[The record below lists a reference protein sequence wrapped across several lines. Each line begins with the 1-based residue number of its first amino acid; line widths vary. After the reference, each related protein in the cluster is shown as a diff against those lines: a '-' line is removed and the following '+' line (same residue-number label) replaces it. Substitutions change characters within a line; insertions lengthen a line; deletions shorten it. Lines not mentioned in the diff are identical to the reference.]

1 MNDYDVI
8 ITGSGMGGLVC
19 GDLLSREGYKV
30 CVLEKNRQIGGC
42 LQTYA
47 RDKVI
52 FDSGVHYIGG
62 LEKGQN
68 LYQLFQY
75 LGIMDKLK
83 LERMNEDAFD
93 KIIISNDTN
102 EYALAQGYDNFTE
115 KLSAHFPGEKDA
127 ITRYCDAIKEVCTK
141 FPLYNLDEKGGLEE
155 KQSVLNIGA
164 QTFIASLTT
173 NKKLQAVLAGNNL
186 LYAGTGD
193 ETPFYVHA
201 LILNSYIQSSWKCVD
216 GGSQIAKLIAR
227 NIRNNGGTIMRNA
240 EVVRLAEEDG
250 EIKYA
255 RLSDG
260 KKLSAKYFVSN
271 LHPAKTIELTQTNL
285 FKQAYKTRIQ
295 NLKDT
300 ISCFIVN
307 IVLKPG
313 TFKYHSH
320 NYYYHKEGYLWNQAD
335 YTEDNWPLGYA
346 LFITPS
352 SKHKEYANGLTLFTY
367 MRYEDVLEWKDTF
380 NTDTHEQ
387 SRGESYEIFK
397 QQKAEKL
404 IDLACEKFPSL
415 RNCIQ
420 SYYTSTPLSFRDYIG
435 TDNGSLYGIAKDYKE
450 PLKTFVSP
458 RTKLPNLYLT
468 GQNLN
473 LHGILGAGI
482 SGIVTATALTGNNEI
497 IKKIKHA

>member
-19 GDLLSREGYKV
+19 GDLLSKEGYKV
-30 CVLEKNRQIGGC
+30 CILEKNRQIGGC

-75 LGIMDKLK
+75 LGIMEKLK

-93 KIIISNDTN
+93 KIIISNDNT
-102 EYALAQGYDNFTE
+102 EYALAQGYDNFIE
-115 KLSAHFPGEKDA
+115 KLSAYFPGEKDA
-127 ITRYCDAIKEVCTK
+127 IRRYCDMIKEVCTK

-155 KQSVLNIGA
+155 KQSVLDIDA

-186 LYAGTGD
+186 LYAGAGN

-240 EVVRLAEEDG
+240 EVVRLAEENG

-255 RLSDG
+255 QLSDS

>member
-1 MNDYDVI
+1 
-8 ITGSGMGGLVC
+8 MGGLVC

-83 LERMNEDAFD
+83 LERMDDDAFD
-93 KIIISNDTN
+93 KIIISNDNN

-115 KLSAHFPGEKDA
+115 KLSAYFLREKEA
-127 ITRYCDAIKEVCTK
+127 IKKYCDAIQGVCTK

-155 KQSVLNIGA
+155 KQSVLDIDTE
-164 QTFIASLTT
+164 TFIASLTN

-186 LYAGTGD
+186 LYAGVGNK
-193 ETPFYVHA
+193 TPFYVHA
-201 LILNSYIQSSWKCVD
+201 LILNSYIQSSWKCID
-216 GGSQIAKLIAR
+216 GGSQIAKLIAK

-240 EVVRLAEEDG
+240 DVVRLAEEDG

-255 RLSDG
+255 QLSDG
-260 KKLSAKYFVSN
+260 KKLFAKYFVSN
-271 LHPAKTIELTQTNL
+271 LHPAKTIELTHTNL
-285 FKQAYKTRIQ
+285 FKQAYKSRIQ

-320 NYYYHKEGYLWNQAD
+320 NYYYHKEGYLWNQAG

-352 SKHKEYANGLTLFTY
+352 SKHKEFANGLTLFTY

-380 NTDTHEQ
+380 NTDSCEQ
-387 SRGESYEIFK
+387 SRGESYETFK

-415 RNCIQ
+415 SNCIQ

-450 PLKTFVSP
+450 PLKTFISP

>member
-1 MNDYDVI
+1 
-8 ITGSGMGGLVC
+8 
-19 GDLLSREGYKV
+19 
-30 CVLEKNRQIGGC
+30 
-42 LQTYA
+42 
-47 RDKVI
+47 
-52 FDSGVHYIGG
+52 
-62 LEKGQN
+62 
-68 LYQLFQY
+68 
-75 LGIMDKLK
+75 
-83 LERMNEDAFD
+83 
-93 KIIISNDTN
+93 
-102 EYALAQGYDNFTE
+102 
-115 KLSAHFPGEKDA
+115 
-127 ITRYCDAIKEVCTK
+127 
-141 FPLYNLDEKGGLEE
+141 
-155 KQSVLNIGA
+155 
-164 QTFIASLTT
+164 
-173 NKKLQAVLAGNNL
+173 
-186 LYAGTGD
+186 
-193 ETPFYVHA
+193 
-201 LILNSYIQSSWKCVD
+201 VD
-216 GGSQIAKLIAR
+216 GGSQIAKLIVR

-240 EVVRLAEEDG
+240 EVVRLTEEDG

-387 SRGESYEIFK
+387 SRGGSYEIFK
-397 QQKAEKL
+397 QKKAEKL
-404 IDLACEKFPSL
+404 IDLACEKFPSIK
-415 RNCIQ
+415 NCIQ

-450 PLKTFVSP
+450 PLKTFISP

>member
-1 MNDYDVI
+1 MNEFDI
-8 ITGSGMGGLVC
+8 IIIGSGMGGLVC

-83 LERMNEDAFD
+83 LERMDDDAFD
-93 KIIISNDTN
+93 KIIISNDNN

-115 KLSAHFPGEKDA
+115 KLSAYFLREKEA
-127 ITRYCDAIKEVCTK
+127 IKKYCDAIQGVCTK

-155 KQSVLNIGA
+155 KQSVLDIDTE
-164 QTFIASLTT
+164 TFIASLTN

-186 LYAGTGD
+186 LYAGVGNK
-193 ETPFYVHA
+193 TPFYVHA
-201 LILNSYIQSSWKCVD
+201 LILNSYIQSSWKCID
-216 GGSQIAKLIAR
+216 GGSQIAKLIAK

-240 EVVRLAEEDG
+240 DVVRLAEEDG

-255 RLSDG
+255 QLSDG
-260 KKLSAKYFVSN
+260 KKLFAKYFVSN
-271 LHPAKTIELTQTNL
+271 LHPAKTIELTHTNL
-285 FKQAYKTRIQ
+285 FKQAYKSRIQ

-320 NYYYHKEGYLWNQAD
+320 NYYYHKEGYLWNQAG

-352 SKHKEYANGLTLFTY
+352 SKHKEFANGLTLFTY

-380 NTDTHEQ
+380 NTDSCEQ
-387 SRGESYEIFK
+387 SRGESYETFK

-415 RNCIQ
+415 SNCIQ

-450 PLKTFVSP
+450 PLKTFISP

>member
-1 MNDYDVI
+1 
-8 ITGSGMGGLVC
+8 MGGLVC

-83 LERMNEDAFD
+83 LERMDDDAFD
-93 KIIISNDTN
+93 KIIISNDNN
-102 EYALAQGYDNFTE
+102 EYALAQGYDNFIE
-115 KLSAHFPGEKDA
+115 NLSTYFSGEKEA
-127 ITRYCDAIKEVCTK
+127 IKKYCDAIQDICTK

-155 KQSVLNIGA
+155 KQSVLDIDTE
-164 QTFIASLTT
+164 TFIASLTN

-186 LYAGTGD
+186 LYAGISN

-201 LILNSYIQSSWKCVD
+201 LILNSYIQSSWKCID
-216 GGSQIAKLIAR
+216 GGSQIAKLIAK

-240 EVVRLAEEDG
+240 EVVRLAEEGG

-255 RLSDG
+255 QLSDG
-260 KKLSAKYFVSN
+260 KKLFAKYFVSN
-271 LHPAKTIELTQTNL
+271 LHPAKTIELTHTNL
-285 FKQAYKTRIQ
+285 FKQTYKSRIQ

-352 SKHKEYANGLTLFTY
+352 SKHKEFANGLTLFTY
-367 MRYEDVLEWKDTF
+367 MRYEDLLEWKDTF
-380 NTDTHEQ
+380 NTDSCEQ
-387 SRGESYEIFK
+387 SRGGSYETFK

-415 RNCIQ
+415 SNCIQ

-450 PLKTFVSP
+450 PLKTFISP

-473 LHGILGAGI
+473 LHGVLGAGI
-482 SGIVTATALTGNNEI
+482 SGIVTATALTGKNEI